1 MEVHAMIDVV
11 QAPDGI
17 VEVRAGGKLTRADY
31 KDVLLPRR
39 DALIAASGKLNVLF
53 QMDETFTGWT
63 LDAAWENTV
72 LDFRHRGDFAKIAA
86 VGARQWED
94 WCVKFAASLLMRG
107 ELRSFRREQLEQARA
122 WLKA

>member
-1 MEVHAMIDVV
+1 MIDVV